1 MAVSPPPTRRT
12 PTALR
17 VLAVPLTAAVLIAGG
32 VLVVGQLLPGGAWLK
47 IGLTIVWFVLAG
59 AVLRRIAEATSA
71 DLVAPFRYAVILG
84 AVVLVGWYA
93 QSFRGKEVQD
103 ELVTAP
109 LTESA
114 AEPAGT
120 PAPENGT
127 PEATSAPEP
136 RLLGRGRLRGI
147 GHTASGSAELV
158 DSGGKVVVQL
168 RDFEVQPGPDY
179 RLYLANGESPDGAR
193 ELGALKGT
201 SGNQRYDVKRRDD
214 ARRYKTVL
222 IWCRAFSVPVAA
234 ATLR

>member
-1 MAVSPPPTRRT
+1 MDAAPKMAVAPPPTRRT

-17 VLAVPLTAAVLIAGG
+17 VLAVPLTAAVLVIGG
-32 VLVVGQLLPGGAWLK
+32 VLVVGQLLPGSAWVK

-103 ELVTAP
+103 ELVTPPPAVTAAP
-109 LTESA
+109 GES
-114 AEPAGT
+114 EPLVARTG
-120 PAPENGT
+120 PE
-127 PEATSAPEP
+127 
-136 RLLGRGRLRGI
+136 LLGRGRLRGI
-147 GHTASGSAELV
+147 GHTASGRAELV
-158 DSGGKVVVQL
+158 DTGDGIVVQL
-168 RDFEVQPGPDY
+168 RDFDVQPGPDY
-179 RLYLANGESPDGAR
+179 RLYLANGESPDGGR
-193 ELGALKGT
+193 LLGGLKGT
-201 SGNQRYDVKRRDD
+201 SGNQRYEVERRGD